1 MQASDHSLAV
11 GYADRVAYYAG
22 SRAPASLPLRVGTVP
37 EAARCL
43 QHRPHLD
50 ACWVPAATDR
60 NAPAHDVVLV
70 GTAGVGKTQQAIR
83 LADTAWREGG
93 LDLLVWVTADSREAI
108 VATYA
113 QVLAELTGS
122 DPAGPEQAAQA
133 FLAWLRP
140 GAAEPRRRWL
150 VVLDDVADPDD
161 LRGLWPPDH
170 PDGRTLITTRRRD
183 FAQPGLRRRLVPVEE
198 FTPAEAAAYLTETLA
213 AHGRDDDPE
222 EIRDLAQELGHLPL
236 ALSQA
241 AAYLV
246 GAGLD
251 CAAYRRLLG
260 RPGGKPLAELVPGP
274 GALPDGQHVSV
285 ADAWQ
290 TSVERA
296 ERLPPAGLARPLL
309 ELASLLPPEGI
320 PAYVFTSPAAKRHL
334 STHRTAPPSG
344 DGGAPADEVT
354 AALRVL
360 DGLGLIVRTPA
371 DPLRAVRVPPVLQRV
386 TYEALPA
393 KRARDLAGT
402 FASALAE
409 AADAS
414 GDDPAFTPIL
424 LRAFEMLR
432 KRAEP
437 ALWETAGRR
446 DAFSASMDIF
456 FANETPMG
464 VHRLFFRVG
473 ESLGITGQP
482 AAARGHFEWLMGEA
496 LRRHGPET
504 TIAVRARERV
514 AHWRG
519 EAGDAAGAAA
529 AYAEILDEEIRLF
542 GPHHE
547 ITFTTRAALGRW
559 HGRAGDAAGAAGAYA
574 QLLPLQQHKHSPD
587 HPDVFETRA
596 QLAQWQGE
604 SGDAYGA
611 AMAYEALMHDL
622 LRVTRQRGGPTLP
635 TETFVGVLVVR
646 PNWFD
651 VFDAHH
657 GHAHWRGRAGDP
669 AGAATSLT
677 YLLDEQTRILG
688 PGHPRVR
695 ATREEL
701 TRWTNSR

>member
-1 MQASDHSLAV
+1 MHASDHSLAV

-37 EAARCL
+37 EAARCFR
-43 QHRPHLD
+43 HRPGLD
-50 ACWVPAATDR
+50 ACWVPAGTDR
-60 NAPAHDVVLV
+60 NAPVHDVVLV

-93 LDLLVWVTADSREAI
+93 LDLLVWVTADSRAAI

-122 DPAGPEQAAQA
+122 DPVGPEQAAQA
-133 FLAWLRP
+133 FLAWLRLDP
-140 GAAEPRRRWL
+140 AEPRRRWL

-183 FAQPGLRRRLVPVEE
+183 IAQPGLRRRLVPVEE

-222 EIRDLAQELGHLPL
+222 EIRDLARELGHLPL

-241 AAYLV
+241 AAHLV

-274 GALPDGQHVSV
+274 GALPDSQHVSV
-285 ADAWQ
+285 AEAWL
-290 TSVERA
+290 TSLERA

-309 ELASLLPPEGI
+309 ELMALLPPEGV
-320 PAYVFTSPAAKRHL
+320 PEYVFTGPSAKRHL
-334 STHRTAPPSG
+334 RTHRTAPPSG
-344 DGGAPADEVT
+344 GGAPDDEVT

-371 DPLRAVRVPPVLQRV
+371 DPVRAVRVHPVLQRV

-393 KRARDLAGT
+393 KRARDLAWT
-402 FASALAE
+402 VASALTE

-414 GDDPAFTPIL
+414 GDDRAFTSVL
-424 LRAFEMLR
+424 LRAFETLR
-432 KRAEP
+432 KHAEP
-437 ALWETAGRR
+437 ALWETTRRR
-446 DAFSASMDIF
+446 DAFSATMDTF
-456 FANETPMG
+456 FAEESPLG
-464 VHRLFFRVG
+464 VHPLFFRIG
-473 ESLGITGQP
+473 EALGITGQP
-482 AAARGHFEWLMGEA
+482 GSARDHFEWLMGEA

-504 TIAVRARERV
+504 SVVVGARERL

-529 AYAEILDEEIRLF
+529 AYAEILDEEIRSF

-559 HGRAGDAAGAAGAYA
+559 RGRAGDPVGAATAYA
-574 QLLPLQQHKHSPD
+574 QLLPLQQHKHTPD
-587 HPDVFETRA
+587 HPDVHETRA
-596 QLAQWQGE
+596 RLAHWQGE
-604 SGDAYGA
+604 SGDAHGA

-622 LRVTRQRGGPTLP
+622 LRMLRQRGGPALP
-635 TETFVGVLVVR
+635 TESFPGVPVAR

-669 AGAATSLT
+669 AGAATSFR
-677 YLLDEQTRILG
+677 YLLDEQTRVLG
-688 PGHPRVR
+688 PGHPRTR
-695 ATREEL
+695 ATQEEL
-701 TRWTNSR
+701 ARWTRGR